1 MSDCLKC
8 VSTDCCKLDVEVNR
22 NEYNKFTSLNLNKFF
37 NTRVELFLKQNPKY
51 KEQKEVFDKMY
62 FDNYAILKKN
72 NDGFCV
78 LLNRE
83 TMLCSIYND
92 RPKVCKD
99 YTIKRCANIKKLK

>member
-1 MSDCLKC
+1 MSDCLRC
-8 VSTDCCKLDVEVNR
+8 VNSACCKLDVEVDR
-22 NEYNKFTSLNLNKFF
+22 NEYDNFVALNLGNHF
-37 NTRVELFLKQNPKY
+37 NTRTKIFLEQNPKY
-51 KEQKEVFDKMY
+51 KRQRIIFDKMY

-72 NDGFCV
+72 NDGLCV

-99 YTIKRCANIKKLK
+99 YTIKRCENIKKLK